1 MKNYLIIFSDSFV
14 FASSLS
20 LDLLEKFQ
28 TIGKFAVS
36 ILSQIFTTNEIS
48 NWF

>member
-20 LDLLEKFQ
+20 LDLSEKFQ
-28 TIGKFAVS
+28 NIGKFAVS

-48 NWF
+48 NW

>member
-1 MKNYLIIFSDSFV
+1 MKNYWTMFSDSFV
-14 FASSLS
+14 FAPSLS
-20 LDLLEKFQ
+20 LDLSEKFL

-48 NWF
+48 NWL

>member
-1 MKNYLIIFSDSFV
+1 MKNYLIIFNDSFV

-20 LDLLEKFQ
+20 LDLSEEFL
-28 TIGKFAVS
+28 TIGKYAVY

-48 NWF
+48 NWL